1 KRSKR
6 NGSCNNDDRTPLSEV
21 PAPDKAKLWDLLI
34 QHLSAAGE
42 LQELLDHLLERTAAS
57 VHGVDMMKDL
67 LEIGASANTRCS
79 DGDSI
84 LHLAAGAGSWKAVRA
99 LLGHGADVNATDRD
113 GWTALHLAAMNG
125 DTRTVAP
132 LVSAGADV
140 DFRSSQ
146 DDISVLDVAA
156 CNGHVA
162 VIEFLRLNGA
172 DARAGNSEGYTA
184 LHAAASAGEAG
195 AIEELVRGG
204 AADKRADINTQD
216 GEGRTPLRVAITEE
230 RVASVTALCGF
241 GADVNRRDGS
251 GRTPFHLGIATDYVC
266 FYTLGA
272 FLDAGAHVNLRQLD
286 DDLSPLD
293 LASSGGHAVTMT
305 RLLEHGARVNARDSE
320 GETALL
326 KAARN
331 GQDSAVEVLIRAG
344 ADVNVPDSYGRT
356 PLHFAAETLVM
367 KSAEALLLCG
377 ARVNVRDSWGR
388 SPLLRAASVS
398 RDDSGAQMIDFL
410 LRWGADESVG
420 DVDGRIPVQVL
431 GFYERQR
438 APNTPIDTY
447 ARHLLVNAS
456 AWRRRRVPVMS
467 RA

>member
-1 KRSKR
+1 
-6 NGSCNNDDRTPLSEV
+6 
-21 PAPDKAKLWDLLI
+21 
-34 QHLSAAGE
+34 
-42 LQELLDHLLERTAAS
+42 
-57 VHGVDMMKDL
+57 M
-67 LEIGASANTRCS
+67 
-79 DGDSI
+79 
-84 LHLAAGAGSWKAVRA
+84 
-99 LLGHGADVNATDRD
+99 
-113 GWTALHLAAMNG
+113 
-125 DTRTVAP
+125 
-132 LVSAGADV
+132 
-140 DFRSSQ
+140 
-146 DDISVLDVAA
+146 
-156 CNGHVA
+156 
-162 VIEFLRLNGA
+162 
-172 DARAGNSEGYTA
+172 
-184 LHAAASAGEAG
+184 
-195 AIEELVRGG
+195 
-204 AADKRADINTQD
+204 
-216 GEGRTPLRVAITEE
+216 
-230 RVASVTALCGF
+230 
-241 GADVNRRDGS
+241 
-251 GRTPFHLGIATDYVC
+251 
-266 FYTLGA
+266 GA

-367 KSAEALLLCG
+367 KSAEALLPCG
-377 ARVNVRDSWGR
+377 ARVNARDSWGR
-388 SPLLRAASVS
+388 SPLLRAAGVS

-438 APNTPIDTY
+438 VPNTPIDTY

-467 RA
+467 RARLFKERGGADGASRRARDNTEARKRARLTGVEEGGRGAERASLADDAQGVVEKVVGTQEEGVFRHVVTFL